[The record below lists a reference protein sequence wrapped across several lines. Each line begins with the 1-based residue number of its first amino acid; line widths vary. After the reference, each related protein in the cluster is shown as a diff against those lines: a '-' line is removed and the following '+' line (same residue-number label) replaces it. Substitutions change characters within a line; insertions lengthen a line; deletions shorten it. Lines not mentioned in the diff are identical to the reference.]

1 MLYKQKIKIDDTMLK
16 IILVVGML
24 LFNLVEVEAHE
35 KEMVALDE
43 LVRKFEANPAD
54 AQNTIQLLKELKNQG
69 KPNSDV
75 VERYFKTQSETD
87 YLKEYNWSIIRD
99 FVDDVDAP
107 QIKYLFKNQLK
118 FIQSYSKD
126 DVFQKLDNVLVGHL
140 ERFYDKDKI
149 QYRNYL
155 ESLKKSGYEHY
166 DVVADYFYIR
176 ELRSE
181 RKSEDYFYKA
191 RKLFRYFPENRK
203 MIKEIT
209 DGALEIMND
218 VSRLKVIQLWA
229 GKTVESAK
237 DFDAIYN
244 YALISQKCGFK
255 DVAEKY
261 ARLANAIAEKSK
273 NQNFQEKARK
283 LMQVVRG

>member
-1 MLYKQKIKIDDTMLK
+1 MLK

-218 VSRLKVIQLWA
+218 VSRLKVIHLWA

-283 LMQVVRG
+283 LMQVVR

>member
-1 MLYKQKIKIDDTMLK
+1 MLK

-24 LFNLVEVEAHE
+24 LFNLVEVEARE

-166 DVVADYFYIR
+166 DVIADYFYIR

-261 ARLANAIAEKSK
+261 ARLANVIAEKSK
-273 NQNFQEKARK
+273 NQNLREKARK
-283 LMQVVRG
+283 LMQVVR

>member
-1 MLYKQKIKIDDTMLK
+1 MLK

-181 RKSEDYFYKA
+181 RKSEDYFYRA

-283 LMQVVRG
+283 LMQVVR